1 MSAPQ
6 NGPFD
11 LAVIGSG
18 PGGMRAAVQ
27 AAKIGKRVAVIDKNG
42 AGGACV
48 FYGTVPSKSLRE
60 AALDPWRAKERG
72 TRDKNMFRASL
83 QRMSQVVKE
92 ESRVI
97 AHQLERNGVTFLRGT
112 ASFTGPHEIEV
123 KSGGK
128 IERLE
133 AHHFVVATGTS
144 PRRPPE
150 FPATEGVY
158 DSDSILGLKALPK
171 KLLVVGAGVIGCE
184 YASIFRELGSNV
196 TLVDRRM
203 ELLRGVDHEA
213 VAALAA
219 HFEDSGIQVHLG
231 AELGALKRGAAAIEL
246 RIGGKAWKGDAVLV
260 CLGRQANTS
269 GLGLEAIGVE
279 LDPRGQVVVDPESY
293 RTKLPH
299 ICAVGDVIG
308 PPALAAASAEQGRIA
323 ASRLFQLPAEGF
335 PSTFPSGIYT
345 IPEISS
351 VGRLE
356 PELRE
361 KHVPYVVGRANY
373 KELARGL
380 IMGESKGFV
389 KLLVHRETR
398 QLLGVHV
405 FGMGAS
411 ELVHIGQIVQALH
424 APVEFL
430 VANVFNYPT
439 FAEAYK
445 VAALNALNQLRN
457 Q

>member
-1 MSAPQ
+1 
-6 NGPFD
+6 
-11 LAVIGSG
+11 
-18 PGGMRAAVQ
+18 
-27 AAKIGKRVAVIDKNG
+27 
-42 AGGACV
+42 
-48 FYGTVPSKSLRE
+48 
-60 AALDPWRAKERG
+60 
-72 TRDKNMFRASL
+72 
-83 QRMSQVVKE
+83 
-92 ESRVI
+92 
-97 AHQLERNGVTFLRGT
+97 
-112 ASFTGPHEIEV
+112 
-123 KSGGK
+123 
-128 IERLE
+128 
-133 AHHFVVATGTS
+133 
-144 PRRPPE
+144 
-150 FPATEGVY
+150 
-158 DSDSILGLKALPK
+158 
-171 KLLVVGAGVIGCE
+171 VIGCE
-184 YASIFRELGSNV
+184 YASIFQELGSSV

-213 VAALAA
+213 VAALSA
-219 HFEDSGIQVHLG
+219 HFEDSGISVHLG
-231 AELGALKRGAAAIEL
+231 AELGPLKRKAKAASHLEL
-246 RIGGKAWKGDAVLV
+246 SIGGKNWNGDAVLV
-260 CLGRQANTS
+260 CLGRQANTA
-269 GLGLEAIGVE
+269 GLGLEGIGVE
-279 LDPRGQVVVDPESY
+279 LDSRGQVVVDPESY

-323 ASRLFQLPAEGF
+323 ASRLFQLPSDGF
-335 PSTFPSGIYT
+335 PTTFPSGIYT

-361 KHVPYVVGRANY
+361 KHVPYVVGRAHY

-389 KLLVHRETR
+389 KLLVHRKTR

-405 FGMGAS
+405 FGAGAS